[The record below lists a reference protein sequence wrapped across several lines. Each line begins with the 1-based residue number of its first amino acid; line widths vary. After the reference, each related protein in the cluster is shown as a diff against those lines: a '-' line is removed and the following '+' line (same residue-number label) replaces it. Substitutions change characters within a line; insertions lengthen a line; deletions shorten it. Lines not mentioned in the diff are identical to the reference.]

1 MIGRTRDR
9 VDLGVGTVDAAQ
21 EWTNVTSERAV
32 VGFRRADADV
42 ASHVDRAVSTCG
54 NVKYVDAVGVGD
66 GVDTGS
72 GHIDPNADS
81 AKTDLVAFFHLFR
94 GEGGF
99 DGTDKSQ
106 VDAPGCIHD

>member
-1 MIGRTRDR
+1 M
-9 VDLGVGTVDAAQ
+9 
-21 EWTNVTSERAV
+21 
-32 VGFRRADADV
+32 
-42 ASHVDRAVSTCG
+42 
-54 NVKYVDAVGVGD
+54 GD

-72 GHIDPNADS
+72 GHIDANADS